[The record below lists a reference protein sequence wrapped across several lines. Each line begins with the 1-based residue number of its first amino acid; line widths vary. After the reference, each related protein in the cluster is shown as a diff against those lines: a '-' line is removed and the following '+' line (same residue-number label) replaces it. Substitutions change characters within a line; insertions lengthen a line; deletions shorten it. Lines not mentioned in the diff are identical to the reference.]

1 VFDTAFHQTLPEK
14 AFRYAIP
21 HKFYSDDSIRVYGFH
36 GISHKYVSGKA
47 LAYLDNPNAKVITIH
62 LGNGC
67 SMAAVDAGKCIDTS
81 MGLTPLDGL
90 IMGTR
95 SGAIDPSVVMFLM
108 SQLGYT
114 VSQVNELL
122 NKQSGMIGLTGFSD
136 MRDIGKLYDKGDPNA
151 KLAFDMFAYRIK
163 KFIGSYAA
171 TLNGL
176 DAIIFTAGIG
186 ENDSLVREMV
196 CDKMDY
202 LGITMD
208 QPKNAAKSTGIQ
220 DIGTDDSKV
229 RVLVIPT
236 NEELEIANQCF
247 GLLEA

>member
-1 VFDTAFHQTLPEK
+1 
-14 AFRYAIP
+14 
-21 HKFYSDDSIRVYGFH
+21 
-36 GISHKYVSGKA
+36 
-47 LAYLDNPNAKVITIH
+47 
-62 LGNGC
+62 
-67 SMAAVDAGKCIDTS
+67 
-81 MGLTPLDGL
+81 LDGL